1 MKAMNTLV
9 ATERARSILE
19 PRGRRYLHHT
29 QDDDEALVI
38 VPIAQLLQLIRRH
51 RHEKML
57 RSIIGGWR
65 YVTVCW
71 WAQPLARERGYA
83 KQTQCPP
90 SCAETRSFCKDGRC
104 DLPADHEET
113 MCIEW
118 HSCGC
123 FIPEDAK
130 STSGL
135 IAARGGVDASVLGQR
150 FQDAGRHGLAL

>member
-1 MKAMNTLV
+1 M
-9 ATERARSILE
+9 
-19 PRGRRYLHHT
+19 
-29 QDDDEALVI
+29 I
-38 VPIAQLLQLIRRH
+38 VPIAQVLQLIRRH

-83 KQTQCPP
+83 KQTPCPP
-90 SCAETRSFCKDGRC
+90 RCAEACSFCKDGRC

-118 HSCGC
+118 YSCGC

-150 FQDAGRHGLAL
+150 LLDAGRHGLAW

>member
-1 MKAMNTLV
+1 MDRFAETGLFLSSV
-9 ATERARSILE
+9 PETELFLSSVPE
-19 PRGRRYLHHT
+19 PELF
-29 QDDDEALVI
+29 LSS
-38 VPIAQLLQLIRRH
+38 VPEPKLPA
-51 RHEKML
+51 
-57 RSIIGGWR
+57 SGGLG
-65 YVTVCW
+65 
-71 WAQPLARERGYA
+71 QPLADFLQRGLSA
-83 KQTQCPP
+83 PGAMKG
-90 SCAETRSFCKDGRC
+90 TRSGLTSPVPLLKDGRC

-150 FQDAGRHGLAL
+150 FQDAGRHGLAW